1 MSNELALYG
10 KCDSFEEI
18 MKMGDLI
25 AKSGMCGAA
34 NPQQGA
40 VILMTCI
47 GQGITP
53 GEFGRLYHVIQGRPA
68 MRADAMAA
76 EYRKAGGKY
85 KILQNDQDGASV
97 ELVCDGNKMV
107 FSLAW
112 EQAQK
117 EMWPWT
123 GKDRKTLKDNWST
136 PEGRSAMMWARVISR
151 GVRRMMPEIV
161 AGTYT
166 PEEMEDVPQRDQK
179 PKVSDEDFKAAQE
192 RLKKQKPDDPIVSE
206 VVDAVVTTNEPE
218 PVEPEAPPEPPAE
231 EPRNEVSEA
240 FESITPTQ
248 VDRIK
253 NLYET
258 IPVPGDKQKAALDR
272 RKITSLEEIGHEDA
286 KDMIARL
293 EALAAKK
300 GKK

>member
-1 MSNELALYG
+1 VSNELALYG
-10 KCDSFEEI
+10 KCDSFEEM

-25 AKSGMCGAA
+25 AKSGMCGATNA
-34 NPQQGA
+34 QQGA

-97 ELVCDGNKMV
+97 ELTCDDNKMV

-136 PEGRSAMMWARVISR
+136 PEGRAAMMWARVISR

-166 PEEMEDVPQRDQK
+166 PEEMEDIPQKEVK

-192 RLKKQKPDDPIVSE
+192 RLKKQKPDDL
-206 VVDAVVTTNEPE
+206 VVDQVVSAEVTTNEPE
-218 PVEPEAPPEPPAE
+218 APAKPPAE
-231 EPRNEVSEA
+231 EPRNEVEEA

-248 VDRIK
+248 IDRIK

-258 IPVPGDKQKAALDR
+258 IPVPADKQAAALER
-272 RKITSLEEIGHEDA
+272 RKIKSLDEIGHEDA

-293 EALAAKK
+293 EGLAAKK